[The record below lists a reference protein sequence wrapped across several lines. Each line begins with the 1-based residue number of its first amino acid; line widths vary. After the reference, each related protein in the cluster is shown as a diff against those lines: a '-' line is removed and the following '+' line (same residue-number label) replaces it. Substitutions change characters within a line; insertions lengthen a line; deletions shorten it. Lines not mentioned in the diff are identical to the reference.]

1 MKPKIASTP
10 TSHFSMT
17 AASETFKT
25 TASALANGIR
35 ADIIS
40 CTLAPGARLRIKD
53 LCERYD
59 SGAIPVREALSRLAS
74 SGFVI
79 AEDQKG
85 FRVASVSAKEL
96 LDITNTR
103 VHIECEALRLAITN
117 GGLDWEEK
125 LAGAYHRL
133 SRLPMLG
140 EGQGVEPEWERA
152 HAAFHGALISASGS
166 KWLNAL
172 AELLRDQTTRYRHLS
187 VANLHA
193 ETSAES
199 ADGLARD
206 VADEHLQL
214 LNAVLARDV
223 ALATKLLAEHLWAT
237 SNLVLKLTQPE
248 IGKAL
253 R

>member
-1 MKPKIASTP
+1 LQACD
-10 TSHFSMT
+10 
-17 AASETFKT
+17 
-25 TASALANGIR
+25 L
-35 ADIIS
+35 
-40 CTLAPGARLRIKD
+40 GACEAGGPDVVAHQCIGRGHSLD
-53 LCERYD
+53 LVLD
-59 SGAIPVREALSRLAS
+59 ASGAIPVREALSRLAS

-103 VHIECEALRLAITN
+103 VHIE
-117 GGLDWEEK
+117 
-125 LAGAYHRL
+125 
-133 SRLPMLG
+133 
-140 EGQGVEPEWERA
+140 EPEWERA

>member
-1 MKPKIASTP
+1 
-10 TSHFSMT
+10 MT

-85 FRVASVSAKEL
+85 FRVASVSVDEL
-96 LDITNTR
+96 TDITNTR
-103 VHIECEALRLAITN
+103 VHIECEALRLSIAN
-117 GGLDWEEK
+117 GDLDWEET
-125 LAGAYHRL
+125 LAGAFYRL

-140 EGQGVEPEWERA
+140 EGQGVEPEWEKA
-152 HAAFHGALISASGS
+152 HAAFHAALISASGS
-166 KWLNAL
+166 NWLNGL
-172 AELLRDQTTRYRHLS
+172 AALLRDQTTRYRHLS
-187 VANLHA
+187 VVNQHANA
-193 ETSAES
+193 PATAFES
-199 ADGLARD
+199 TDRD
-206 VADEHLQL
+206 VAGEHQRL
-214 LNAVLARDV
+214 LDAVLARDEQ
-223 ALATKLLAEHLWAT
+223 AATKLLSEHLWST
-237 SNLVLKLTQPE
+237 TNLVLALTQSK
-248 IGKAL
+248 I
-253 R
+253 